1 MAAMPIVTVPPPF
14 QGPTLGQG
22 EIPVDGTTV
31 RACLAAAEAKFPGF
45 EAQIFESSGALRRF
59 VKLFVNGEQIA
70 LAELDTE
77 VGPDD
82 EVAVITP
89 IAGG

>member
-1 MAAMPIVTVPPPF
+1 MAGMPVVTIPAPL
-14 QGPTLGQG
+14 QGPTMGQG

-45 EAQIFESSGALRRF
+45 EAQIFAPSGALLRF
-59 VKLFVNGEQIA
+59 VKLFLNGEEIS

>member
-1 MAAMPIVTVPPPF
+1 MPIVTLPPPL

-31 RACLAAAEAKFPGF
+31 RACLAAADAKFPGF
-45 EAQIFESSGALRRF
+45 AAQLFGPDGGLLRF
-59 VKLFVNGEQIA
+59 VKVFLNGDEV
-70 LAELDTE
+70 ELDTE
-77 VGPDD
+77 VRPDD

-89 IAGG
+89 IVGG

>member
-1 MAAMPIVTVPPPF
+1 MPVVTIPPPL
-14 QGPTLGQG
+14 QGPTQGQA

-45 EAQIFESSGALRRF
+45 EAQVFAPEGGLLRF
-59 VKLFVNGEQIA
+59 VKLFVNGEQIEFS
-70 LAELDTE
+70 ELDTE
-77 VGPDD
+77 IDPDD
-82 EVAVITP
+82 EIAVITP